1 MSLRNDFFWGGS
13 TSADQCEGAWQ
24 EGGKGIN
31 AVDVM
36 TAGDVN
42 TPRAITLDIDP
53 KKNYPSHKAI
63 DHYHRYQEDI
73 ALFKEMGFRMY
84 RFSIDWSRI
93 YPNGYDTKPN
103 EEGLQHYDEVI
114 AYCRKCGIEPM
125 VTLCHFETPIGMF
138 KKFGSWLHR
147 DAIDCFVRY
156 CETVFKRYNGKVK
169 YWLPIN
175 EINTMTDCPWWA
187 GAISED
193 ASYKE
198 RMIAAYHQLI
208 AHAKVVTL
216 AHEINKENQVGSMY
230 GGIFSYPATCHPDDI
245 MANETFMKN
254 YMFYVDVQNRGYYPS
269 YKRKELARKGIVLP
283 VQKEDD
289 DIRRKGVV
297 DFISYSYYN
306 TVVVGKDTKDFDLIS
321 FTTGYTN
328 PYLEKTKWGWEID
341 PVGLRYSLNYMY
353 DRYQKPIFI
362 VENGIAD
369 YDILEDGSVQ
379 DTYRKYYLKN
389 HITELKKAVDY
400 DGVDVRGY
408 LWWGPLD
415 IVSSGTGE
423 MKKRYGFIYV
433 DVDDQGNGSGTRYK
447 KCSFAYYKKVI
458 QSNGEDLEI
467 TE

>member
-156 CETVFKRYNGKVK
+156 CKQCSNV
-169 YWLPIN
+169 
-175 EINTMTDCPWWA
+175 
-187 GAISED
+187 
-193 ASYKE
+193 
-198 RMIAAYHQLI
+198 
-208 AHAKVVTL
+208 
-216 AHEINKENQVGSMY
+216 
-230 GGIFSYPATCHPDDI
+230 I
-245 MANETFMKN
+245 MEKLNIGCLLMK
-254 YMFYVDVQNRGYYPS
+254 S
-269 YKRKELARKGIVLP
+269 
-283 VQKEDD
+283 
-289 DIRRKGVV
+289 IR
-297 DFISYSYYN
+297 
-306 TVVVGKDTKDFDLIS
+306 
-321 FTTGYTN
+321 
-328 PYLEKTKWGWEID
+328 
-341 PVGLRYSLNYMY
+341 
-353 DRYQKPIFI
+353 
-362 VENGIAD
+362 
-369 YDILEDGSVQ
+369 
-379 DTYRKYYLKN
+379 
-389 HITELKKAVDY
+389 
-400 DGVDVRGY
+400 
-408 LWWGPLD
+408 
-415 IVSSGTGE
+415 
-423 MKKRYGFIYV
+423 
-433 DVDDQGNGSGTRYK
+433 
-447 KCSFAYYKKVI
+447 
-458 QSNGEDLEI
+458 
-467 TE
+467 

>member
-1 MSLRNDFFWGGS
+1 M
-13 TSADQCEGAWQ
+13 
-24 EGGKGIN
+24 
-31 AVDVM
+31 
-36 TAGDVN
+36 
-42 TPRAITLDIDP
+42 
-53 KKNYPSHKAI
+53 
-63 DHYHRYQEDI
+63 
-73 ALFKEMGFRMY
+73 
-84 RFSIDWSRI
+84 
-93 YPNGYDTKPN
+93 
-103 EEGLQHYDEVI
+103 
-114 AYCRKCGIEPM
+114 
-125 VTLCHFETPIGMF
+125 
-138 KKFGSWLHR
+138 
-147 DAIDCFVRY
+147 
-156 CETVFKRYNGKVK
+156 
-169 YWLPIN
+169 
-175 EINTMTDCPWWA
+175 
-187 GAISED
+187 
-193 ASYKE
+193 
-198 RMIAAYHQLI
+198 
-208 AHAKVVTL
+208 
-216 AHEINKENQVGSMY
+216 
-230 GGIFSYPATCHPDDI
+230 
-245 MANETFMKN
+245 
-254 YMFYVDVQNRGYYPS
+254 
-269 YKRKELARKGIVLP
+269 
-283 VQKEDD
+283 
-289 DIRRKGVV
+289 
-297 DFISYSYYN
+297 
-306 TVVVGKDTKDFDLIS
+306 IS